1 MPSKDYVPELLK
13 RIMDEKAP
21 RLFDSSR
28 LYEALKN
35 QDLLPQMSKEPGLR
49 GTYAY
54 TPAYNLLNA
63 PDERGTLTHEMAHAV
78 NQNVLEA
85 TAIALHKKARVEH
98 EDLTEQEQQ
107 FLDAFN
113 KLTGNDY
120 GIPFGD
126 KDKKKR
132 ISEGQQKFVK
142 ELYFDQLPKDYEPD
156 KWDKYRTSYKELQGW
171 GVGNTSVREKQ
182 KYGAPSSVQHLDP
195 SITTEFDIL
204 LTMFDQLPSEVK
216 KASADMRKKDIEAS
230 REKYKEGFDKRQ
242 QSSKY
247 EDILADPFA
256 NPLLK

>member
-85 TAIALHKKARVEH
+85 TAFALHKKKRIEH
-98 EDLTEQEQQ
+98 EDLTKQEQQ

-120 GIPFGD
+120 GISIYDGD
-126 KDKKKR
+126 TRKKM
-132 ISEGQQKFVK
+132 SEGQQKLVK

-156 KWDKYRTSYKELQGW
+156 NWDKYRTSYKELQGW

-204 LTMFDQLPSEVK
+204 LTMFDQLPNEVK

-230 REKYKEGFDKRQ
+230 REKYKEGFDKRKR
-242 QSSKY
+242 SSKY